1 MGIWGNMS
9 EKEAILVIGHRN
21 PDMDAIASAMGY
33 AWLLSTLHNA
43 PYSAGRTGE
52 VNAQTA
58 FALARFGAEAPP
70 LVADVYGRVGDLAEP
85 LEALRRGETLLA
97 AVQRIAA
104 TRHPVPIVDADAKPL
119 GLLSGEAL
127 FASLAA
133 ALSSTSVL
141 ELARSLDQK
150 VESVLDSTSIALR
163 ANERIRDVLGQ
174 VLRATQDEFLVVD
187 EQNTYSGLVR
197 KSSLLAPPRRKLV
210 IVDHNEQQQAV
221 PGLEDADLLEVLDHH
236 RLGNMPTAMP
246 IRFRVEPVGS
256 CSTLVAETAFEHE
269 QGFPPALAGLLL
281 CGILSDT
288 LVLRSPTTTK
298 RDERA
303 AVRLVQM
310 AGLADESNA
319 QVAIEALGRDLLSAG
334 AGLGERSAEDVIN
347 ADLKFYDTNGLAAG
361 IAQVEVTSFGE
372 LTPRL
377 PDLARALEHLAKTNK
392 LALAML
398 LVTDVVRGNSRL
410 VVAGQARLAA
420 ALPYPRLDD
429 GTLDARGVV
438 SRKKQLLPAVLAAL
452 SQAM

>member
-1 MGIWGNMS
+1 MIDTEPIW
-9 EKEAILVIGHRN
+9 VIGHRN

-33 AWLLSTLHNA
+33 AWLLSALYEQ
-43 PYSAGRTGE
+43 PYTAARTGE
-52 VNAQTA
+52 INAQTA
-58 FALARFGAEAPP
+58 FALARFGAEPP
-70 LVADVYGRVGDLAEP
+70 SLVQDVYGRVGDLIEP

-104 TRHPVPIVDADAKPL
+104 TRHPVPIVDAEGKPL

-141 ELARSLDQK
+141 ELARGLDQK
-150 VESVLDSTSIALR
+150 VESVLDGSGITLR
-163 ANERIRDVLGQ
+163 ANERIRDVIGQ

-187 EQNTYSGLVR
+187 EQNTYVGLVR
-197 KSSLLAPPRRKLV
+197 KSALLAPPRRKV
-210 IVDHNEQQQAV
+210 VMVDHNEPQQAV
-221 PGLEDADLLEVLDHH
+221 AGLEEAELLEVLDHH

-256 CSTLVAETAFEHE
+256 CSTLVAEAAFEHE
-269 QGFPPALAGLLL
+269 LRLPTALAGLLL

-288 LVLRSPTTTK
+288 LVLRSPTTTA

-303 AVRLVQM
+303 ALRLAEM
-310 AGLADESNA
+310 AGLAEG
-319 QVAIEALGRDLLSAG
+319 QTQREAVENLGRDLLAAG
-334 AGLGERSAEDVIN
+334 AGLGERRAEDVIN
-347 ADLKFYDTNGLAAG
+347 ADLKFYNTNGLSAG
-361 IAQVEVTSFGE
+361 IAQVEVTSFSE

-377 PDLARALEHLAKTNK
+377 PDLTRALQALAENNK

-410 VVAGQARLAA
+410 VVVGQERLIGS
-420 ALPYPRLDD
+420 LPYPRLDD

-438 SRKKQLLPAVLAAL
+438 SRKKQLLPTVLAAL
-452 SQAM
+452 SQAL

>member
-1 MGIWGNMS
+1 MT
-9 EKEAILVIGHRN
+9 EKESTLVIGHRN

-33 AWLLSTLHNA
+33 AWLLSALHNA
-43 PYSAGRTGE
+43 PYMAARTGE

-58 FALARFGAEAPP
+58 FALAHFGAEAPT
-70 LVADVYGRVGDLAEP
+70 LVPDVYGRVGDLIEP

-104 TRHPVPIVDADAKPL
+104 TRHPVPIVDAEYKPL

-127 FASLAA
+127 FGSLAA

-150 VESVLDSTSIALR
+150 VESVLDGSSITLR

-174 VLRATQDEFLVVD
+174 VLRAAQDEFLVVD
-187 EQNTYSGLVR
+187 EQNTYVGLVR
-197 KSSLLAPPRRKLV
+197 KSALLAPPRRKVV
-210 IVDHNEQQQAV
+210 IVDHNEPQQAV
-221 PGLEDADLLEVLDHH
+221 AGLEDAELLEVLDHH

-256 CSTLVAETAFEHE
+256 CSTLVAETAFEH
-269 QGFPPALAGLLL
+269 GLTFPSPLAGLLL

-288 LVLRSPTTTK
+288 LVLRSPTTTP

-303 AVRLVQM
+303 ALH
-310 AGLADESNA
+310 LAELSGIAAEQD
-319 QVAIEALGRDLLSAG
+319 QREALENLGRDLLAAG
-334 AGLGERSAEDVIN
+334 AGLGERRAEEVIN
-347 ADLKFYDTNGLAAG
+347 ADLKFYNTNGLSAG
-361 IAQVEVTSFGE
+361 IAQVEVTSFSE

-377 PDLARALEHLAKTNK
+377 PDLLRALQTLAETHK
-392 LALAML
+392 LALALL

-410 VVAGQARLAA
+410 VAVGQERLIA
-420 ALPYPRLDD
+420 ALPYRRLDD
-429 GTLDARGVV
+429 GTLDAPGVV

-452 SQAM
+452 SEAM

>member
-1 MGIWGNMS
+1 MS

-33 AWLLSTLHNA
+33 AWLLSRLHEA
-43 PYSAGRTGE
+43 HYSAGRTGE

-70 LVADVYGRVGDLAEP
+70 LVADVYGRVGQLAEP
-85 LEALRRGETLLA
+85 FEALRRGETLLA
-97 AVQRIAA
+97 AVQRMAA
-104 TRHPVPIVDADAKPL
+104 TRHPVPVVDAEAKPL

-141 ELARSLDQK
+141 ELAHSLDQK
-150 VESVLDSTSIALR
+150 VESVLDGPSITLR

-236 RLGNMPTAMP
+236 RLGNMSTAMP

-269 QGFPPALAGLLL
+269 QAFPPAMAGLLL

-303 AVRLVQM
+303 AVRLVQI
-310 AGLADESNA
+310 AGLADENSA
-319 QVAIEALGRDLLSAG
+319 QEALEALGRELLSAG

-377 PDLARALEHLAKTNK
+377 PDLARALAHLAETNK

>member
-1 MGIWGNMS
+1 MS

-33 AWLLSTLHNA
+33 AWLLSRLHDA
-43 PYSAGRTGE
+43 HYGAGRTGE

-85 LEALRRGETLLA
+85 FEALRRGETLLA
-97 AVQRIAA
+97 AVQRMAA
-104 TRHPVPIVDADAKPL
+104 TRHPVPVVDAEAKPL

-150 VESVLDSTSIALR
+150 VESVLDSASITLR

-236 RLGNMPTAMP
+236 RLGNMSTAIP

-269 QGFPPALAGLLL
+269 QVFPPAIAGLLL

-310 AGLADESNA
+310 AGLADESSA
-319 QVAIEALGRDLLSAG
+319 QEALEALGRELLSAG

-377 PDLARALEHLAKTNK
+377 PDLARALEHLAETNK

-410 VVAGQARLAA
+410 VVVGQARLVA

>member
-1 MGIWGNMS
+1 MTEQES
-9 EKEAILVIGHRN
+9 ILVIGHRN
-21 PDMDAIASAMGY
+21 PDMDAIASAIGY
-33 AWLLSTLHNA
+33 AWLLSALHST
-43 PYSAGRTGE
+43 PYVAARTGE

-58 FALARFGAEAPP
+58 FALARFGVEPP
-70 LVADVYGRVGDLAEP
+70 LLVPDVYGRVGDLIER

-97 AVQRIAA
+97 AIQRIAA
-104 TRHPVPIVDADAKPL
+104 TRHPVPIVDADSKPL

-150 VESVLDSTSIALR
+150 VESVLDTNSITLR

-187 EQNTYSGLVR
+187 EQNTYIGLVR
-197 KSSLLAPPRRKLV
+197 KSALLAPPRRKVV
-210 IVDHNEQQQAV
+210 IVDHNEPQQSV
-221 PGLEDADLLEVLDHH
+221 PGIEDAELLEVLDHH

-269 QGFPPALAGLLL
+269 LSLPEPMAGLLL

-288 LVLRSPTTTK
+288 LVLRSPTTTP

-303 AVRLVQM
+303 ALRLAEMARLVDGQ
-310 AGLADESNA
+310 DRRE
-319 QVAIEALGRDLLSAG
+319 VIEVLGRDLLAAG
-334 AGLGERSAEDVIN
+334 AGLGERRAEDVIK
-347 ADLKFYDTNGLAAG
+347 ADLKFYETNGLSAG
-361 IAQVEVTSFGE
+361 IAQVEVTSFSE

-377 PDLARALEHLAKTNK
+377 ADLTGALQTLLETNK
-392 LALAML
+392 LAIAML

-410 VVAGQARLAA
+410 VVVGQERLIA

-438 SRKKQLLPAVLAAL
+438 SRKKQLLPTVLAAL
-452 SQAM
+452 SQAI

>member
-1 MGIWGNMS
+1 MT
-9 EKEAILVIGHRN
+9 EKESTLVIGHRN

-33 AWLLSTLHNA
+33 AWLLSALHNA
-43 PYSAGRTGE
+43 PYTAARTGE
-52 VNAQTA
+52 INAQTA
-58 FALARFGAEAPP
+58 FALARFGTEAPM
-70 LVADVYGRVGDLAEP
+70 LVADVYGRVGDLIEP

-104 TRHPVPIVDADAKPL
+104 TRHPVPIVDAESKPL

-127 FASLAA
+127 FGSLAA

-150 VESVLDSTSIALR
+150 VESVLDGSGITLR

-174 VLRATQDEFLVVD
+174 VLRAAQDEFLVVD
-187 EQNTYSGLVR
+187 EQNTYIGLVR
-197 KSSLLAPPRRKLV
+197 KSALLAPPRRKVV
-210 IVDHNEQQQAV
+210 IVDHNEPQQAV
-221 PGLEDADLLEVLDHH
+221 AGLEDAELLEVLDHH

-256 CSTLVAETAFEHE
+256 CSTLVAETAFEHALN
-269 QGFPPALAGLLL
+269 FPPALAGLLL

-288 LVLRSPTTTK
+288 LVLRSPTTTP

-303 AVRLVQM
+303 ALH
-310 AGLADESNA
+310 LAELSGIAAEQAPRDALEN
-319 QVAIEALGRDLLSAG
+319 LGRDLLAAG
-334 AGLGERSAEDVIN
+334 AGLGERRAEEVIN
-347 ADLKFYDTNGLAAG
+347 ADLKFYNTNGLSAG
-361 IAQVEVTSFGE
+361 IAQVEVTSFSE

-377 PDLARALEHLAKTNK
+377 PDLLRALQTLAETHK
-392 LALAML
+392 LALALL

-410 VVAGQARLAA
+410 VAVGQERLIA
-420 ALPYPRLDD
+420 ALPYRRLDD
-429 GTLDARGVV
+429 GTLDAPGVV

-452 SQAM
+452 SEAM